1 MKLTKTIDNILDYS
15 TDYEFFKYIH
25 NFEVYFQP
33 RVNTAIN
40 KQVFS
45 EYIGKKLNEVEGLS
59 VFFNPL
65 TGDMSIHD
73 NETGEAET
81 KKFHQ
86 FVSGKVFTIE
96 SDLYD
101 NASNYQLRK
110 DFIENPSIR
119 EKIQKAGVFKN
130 SLKDAVSEL
139 YGEQNAMKIKYAYLF
154 NTSMF
159 VARDD
164 TAVQNILE
172 RSFQSREE
180 LAEETRNFIL
190 LQKDL

>member
-1 MKLTKTIDNILDYS
+1 MGFLFIRRKNSKITKLNETHKNRKNKKGECIMKLTKTIDNILDYS

-86 FVSGKVFTIE
+86 F
-96 SDLYD
+96 
-101 NASNYQLRK
+101 
-110 DFIENPSIR
+110 DFW
-119 EKIQKAGVFKN
+119 K
-130 SLKDAVSEL
+130 
-139 YGEQNAMKIKYAYLF
+139 
-154 NTSMF
+154 
-159 VARDD
+159 
-164 TAVQNILE
+164 
-172 RSFQSREE
+172 SFYY
-180 LAEETRNFIL
+180 
-190 LQKDL
+190 